1 MEYSLLTYVYNL
13 RTPLLSTIMLAITT
27 LSQYQWGAVVVV
39 IAAIAMAQK
48 NRRISLIFVC
58 SVLASCLINYLLKNI
73 FQVPRPNIMPME
85 NLHDFSFPSGHA
97 MNNLV
102 LYGSLAII
110 TRNKLVWIWTILWVL
125 LIGASRIY
133 LGSHYVVDVIAGY
146 VLGSVIL
153 LLVRKYLSQEKLRD

>member
-1 MEYSLLTYVYNL
+1 
-13 RTPLLSTIMLAITT
+13 
-27 LSQYQWGAVVVV
+27 
-39 IAAIAMAQK
+39 
-48 NRRISLIFVC
+48 
-58 SVLASCLINYLLKNI
+58 
-73 FQVPRPNIMPME
+73 ME